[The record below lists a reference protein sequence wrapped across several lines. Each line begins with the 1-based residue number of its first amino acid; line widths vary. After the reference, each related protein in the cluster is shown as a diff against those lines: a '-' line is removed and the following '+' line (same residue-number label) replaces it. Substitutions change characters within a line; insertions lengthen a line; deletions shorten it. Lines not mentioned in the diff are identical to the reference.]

1 MQESL
6 EMWDFSATPA
16 KGLLSSYFDLSDRYS
31 PENLQYMV
39 GAHYFFQ
46 AYYLNKISG
55 SIFQERSIF
64 SCKDVFL
71 PELNVDS
78 AAKERILRFLTALA
92 DRAPQPDFVIYL
104 NTPPQLCWERIQSR
118 NRPGECKSLSLEY
131 LEALHKRHSH
141 LLLKYFQKKI
151 PVVILEPEEI
161 DLHVALTIQR
171 KKFYALLDIA
181 SGSDS
186 KIYEQLGLGLCRPPP
201 PWNYTPPK
209 SPLGYPD
216 L

>member
-1 MQESL
+1 MEGNIGSGKSHFLQILSSFGYNIVQESL

-104 NTPPQLCWERIQSR
+104 NTPPPIM
-118 NRPGECKSLSLEY
+118 
-131 LEALHKRHSH
+131 
-141 LLLKYFQKKI
+141 
-151 PVVILEPEEI
+151 
-161 DLHVALTIQR
+161 
-171 KKFYALLDIA
+171 
-181 SGSDS
+181 
-186 KIYEQLGLGLCRPPP
+186 LGK
-201 PWNYTPPK
+201 NTK
-209 SPLGYPD
+209 
-216 L
+216 